1 MLFCFTLVL
10 FVTGGVEEEVDT
22 VANSLGDWE
31 ETESASYVQKD
42 YRRRWFL
49 ALGWGVLL
57 VQYLKPWTLTQVL
70 TCPRVGELFS
80 FVKHFVKGLGE
91 TFTIPGF
98 IFGPKYTCRKRPVI
112 VSILD

>member
-1 MLFCFTLVL
+1 MLFCFTLIL

-31 ETESASYVQKD
+31 ETESASYVQKKVV
-42 YRRRWFL
+42 L
-49 ALGWGVLL
+49 STGLGCSFGSV
-57 VQYLKPWTLTQVL
+57 PETLD
-70 TCPRVGELFS
+70 PNPGAELFS